1 MDVSLSNSKALLARC
16 ELGAAVSMTVAA
28 CYLHATF
35 LLRAGGLWRD
45 EVVSFNVATQ
55 PTLAAVH
62 EAVRFDSFPS
72 FFHLLL
78 RGWLSLGWGGSDLGA
93 RALGLSIGLAVLG
106 ALWWNARAFG
116 SRAPL
121 FSLLLLGVSGLC
133 VRTTDAVRAYGVGV
147 LCVAL
152 CFGLIWRVAT
162 RPSTANVLLAGVA
175 AILAVQSLYQ
185 SAFLLAA
192 ICLAGALITARHRLW
207 RRTALILGIGLC
219 AALSLTLYIEAMQR
233 MGEIKPLIAASAGLD
248 RILAVVLFAL
258 RDGSNLRLG
267 LWLVLLFG
275 YLGLAFHVLRQPVR
289 KADVGE
295 EVVLFTFASVVI
307 AFGGFFVWLRLLG
320 FPTQPW
326 YYVPPMTL
334 LCLALD
340 ATWPALLSGQR
351 AGLVRLGGVTVG
363 AVLGF
368 VSAFA
373 AVSVRQTNVDVLAAR
388 LAKFAAPGDFIL
400 VDQWHNGASFSR
412 YFSGSTP
419 WTTLPPLEDQSL
431 QRLDLFKK
439 FMVASKPT
447 EPVERQIIDTLKSGH
462 RVWLAGGLPM
472 PGKGKAA
479 PELPPAPNSRVGWN
493 HDAYSY
499 VWALQAGELLQTHA
513 ARSARVDLQLDR
525 QVSPYENLP
534 LYVVEG
540 WKDEH
545 PTGATP
551 VRE

>member
-192 ICLAGALITARHRLW
+192 SRNLW
-207 RRTALILGIGLC
+207 IRC
-219 AALSLTLYIEAMQR
+219 CS
-233 MGEIKPLIAASAGLD
+233 
-248 RILAVVLFAL
+248 
-258 RDGSNLRLG
+258 
-267 LWLVLLFG
+267 
-275 YLGLAFHVLRQPVR
+275 
-289 KADVGE
+289 
-295 EVVLFTFASVVI
+295 
-307 AFGGFFVWLRLLG
+307 
-320 FPTQPW
+320 
-326 YYVPPMTL
+326 
-334 LCLALD
+334 LCLA
-340 ATWPALLSGQR
+340 
-351 AGLVRLGGVTVG
+351 
-363 AVLGF
+363 
-368 VSAFA
+368 
-373 AVSVRQTNVDVLAAR
+373 
-388 LAKFAAPGDFIL
+388 
-400 VDQWHNGASFSR
+400 SR
-412 YFSGSTP
+412 
-419 WTTLPPLEDQSL
+419 
-431 QRLDLFKK
+431 
-439 FMVASKPT
+439 
-447 EPVERQIIDTLKSGH
+447 H
-462 RVWLAGGLPM
+462 
-472 PGKGKAA
+472 
-479 PELPPAPNSRVGWN
+479 
-493 HDAYSY
+493 
-499 VWALQAGELLQTHA
+499 
-513 ARSARVDLQLDR
+513 
-525 QVSPYENLP
+525 
-534 LYVVEG
+534 
-540 WKDEH
+540 
-545 PTGATP
+545 
-551 VRE
+551 